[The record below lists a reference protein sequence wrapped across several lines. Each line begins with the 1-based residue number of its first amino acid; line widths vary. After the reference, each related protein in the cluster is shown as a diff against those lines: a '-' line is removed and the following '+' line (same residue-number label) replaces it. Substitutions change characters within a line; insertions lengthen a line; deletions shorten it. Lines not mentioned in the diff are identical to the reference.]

1 MKGDAM
7 ASHRIKRI
15 FLVCLS
21 LWLASMT
28 SLLAEPETLAITAR
42 KYTQ

>member
-7 ASHRIKRI
+7 AGIELTS
-15 FLVCLS
+15 FLVFLS

-28 SLLAEPETLAITAR
+28 SLLAEPKTLAIRA
-42 KYTQ
+42 KKSTQ